1 LEGNL
6 IASDKIPECLWSRQS
21 ARTGFAIKDHNTIRS
36 REHLQWTEWINNTNS
51 VLTSFFISLHLRWIF
66 LQTAVRT
73 VGKGVVI
80 DWYWGGGSWRWV
92 WGEHWGETATGG
104 DDFMVI
110 RDVQTKIM
118 RTCPWDWWES
128 RVKKSRC
135 VQSWG
140 TTVKVI

>member
-51 VLTSFFISLHLRWIF
+51 VLTSFSISLHLRWIF

-80 DWYWGGGSWRWV
+80 DWYWGGGRGDECGGSIEGRRQRAATISWWYV
-92 WGEHWGETATGG
+92 
-104 DDFMVI
+104 MCK
-110 RDVQTKIM
+110 QK
-118 RTCPWDWWES
+118 
-128 RVKKSRC
+128 
-135 VQSWG
+135 
-140 TTVKVI
+140 